1 MKIRETP
8 LFTSNKGFTLLEI
21 LMVIILIGIVAA
33 TAVMFIGNILEQQS
47 VDLTLKDMQNL
58 NHAIAGN
65 PDLVEGGVRNS
76 FGYAGDMGALPAN
89 LTALILQGGQLGW
102 RADTGF
108 GGLTNLGTGAG
119 WRGPYVEDK
128 QDDSGNYLAL
138 LDGWGRPYSYDAAT
152 GRVGSAGG
160 NGVFGGFAAPD
171 ADDIIYPQT
180 SVGAIT
186 GTVSGRVSNPNGGS
200 IQAPP
205 ATNNVTIYAPPPVGA
220 ANLTTYPVATDAN
233 GYYTIPNLVPI
244 GKHKLSVTVGV
255 ATTVDRAVTVLPGA
269 TTNMDI
275 VFSTAMTTPDI
286 TDVTSFTATPVNTST
301 IRLDWSPPVTT
312 NTDNSALWDLKGYNI
327 YKGLAVNPTSLY
339 AFLPNTQTAG
349 AISFID
355 SNATYFNT
363 YFYRIT
369 AVNTSGIESNYSSNV
384 NTLGVYG
391 SASVFQ
397 TSGAA
402 TWNTNC
408 IQFQVKNYSSANIAA
423 ANNTVTWSGGPGRYK
438 IAVSTAGQP
447 ACPVTGVAGC
457 TVSGVPVNNVYT
469 LNANGGNTAF
479 VTIAFFNN
487 NNNCNNTSNINASDN
502 PYLGF
507 NNSAYQIG
515 DVNNGLR

>member
-1 MKIRETP
+1 MKHKNCSF
-8 LFTSNKGFTLLEI
+8 FTSNKGFTLLEI

-58 NHAIAGN
+58 NHAIVGN

-76 FGYAGDMGALPAN
+76 FGYTGDMGALPAN

-128 QDDSGNYLAL
+128 QDDSGTYLAL
-138 LDGWGRPYSYDAAT
+138 LDGWGRLYSYDAAT
-152 GRVGSAGG
+152 GRVGSAGS

-180 SVGAIT
+180 SVGTIL
-186 GTVSGRVSNPNGGS
+186 GTVSGRVTNPNGGS

-220 ANLTTYPVATDAN
+220 VNLTTYTGATDAN
-233 GYYTIPNLVPI
+233 GYYTITNVPI
-244 GKHKLSVTVGV
+244 GKHKLSVTVGG
-255 ATTVDRAVTVLPGA
+255 TTADRAVTALPSA

-286 TDVTSFTATPVNTST
+286 TDVTSFTATPISTST

-312 NTDNSALWDLKGYNI
+312 NTDNSAIWDLKGYNI

-339 AFLPNTQTAG
+339 AFLPNTQTSG
-349 AISFID
+349 TVSYID

-363 YFYRIT
+363 YNYRIT
-369 AVNTSGIESNYSSNV
+369 AVNTSGIESNYSANV
-384 NTLGVYG
+384 STLGVYG
-391 SASVFQ
+391 SASIFQ
-397 TSGAA
+397 TSGASI
-402 TWNTNC
+402 WNTSC
-408 IQFQVKNYSSANIAA
+408 IQFQVKNYSSANIAV
-423 ANNTVTWSGGPGRYK
+423 ANNTVTWSGGPGGYK

-447 ACPVTGVAGC
+447 ACPATGAAGC
-457 TVSGVPVNNVYT
+457 TASGVSVNNAYT
-469 LNANGGNTAF
+469 LNANGGNIGYIT
-479 VTIAFFNN
+479 VSFFTNS
-487 NNNCNNTSNINASDN
+487 NNCNNTQAINASNN

-507 NNSAYQIG
+507 NNNAYIIG
-515 DVNNGLR
+515 DTNNGLR